1 MVGDSW
7 THRLAR
13 LLVRPLV
20 GTRVTPNHLTT
31 LRLLTGLGACAAL
44 AAGDRGLEIW
54 GGWLWLASAFLD
66 RADGELARLSGSSSA
81 WGHRYDFVCDIAV
94 TALFFVGVGVGWR
107 EGAIGAWSIVLGL
120 TAGAGV
126 LAAELLAERI
136 DQANAETGE
145 KAYPGFAGFDFDD
158 VLYLFAPVVWLGW
171 HQEFLAGASVGAPAF
186 ALLTWHR
193 YRRSVAV
200 QQGGQQH
207 EGAKQDEAEADA
219 EHLPHTR
226 SAGVARPGEAAE
238 AADSGERARKDGA
251 RGAGSE

>member
-7 THRLAR
+7 THQLAR
-13 LLVRPLV
+13 ALVRPLV
-20 GTRVTPNHLTT
+20 GTWVTPNHLTT

-44 AAGDRGLEIW
+44 AVGDRGLEIW

-66 RADGELARLSGSSSA
+66 RADGELARAGGSSSA
-81 WGHRYDFVCDIAV
+81 SGHRYDFICDIAV
-94 TALFFVGVGVGWR
+94 TALFFVAVGVGWR

-120 TAGAGV
+120 AAGAGV

-136 DQANAETGE
+136 DQANADTGE

-171 HQEFLAGASVGAPAF
+171 HQGFLVGASVGAPAF
-186 ALLTWHR
+186 ALLTWYR

-200 QQGGQQH
+200 QQGGEQH
-207 EGAKQDEAEADA
+207 EGAKQSEAEADA
-219 EHLPHTR
+219 EHLPHAR
-226 SAGVARPGEAAE
+226 GAGMARPGEAAE
-238 AADSGERARKDGA
+238 AADGGERAGDDGA
-251 RGAGSE
+251 RGAGRE